1 MPIVGACGP
10 AILKRQVMDNLIKVG
25 VLEDDPNM
33 RSYLNAVLGVAPEIH
48 LAFCVPTLAEAISV
62 TPDDL
67 DLCLIDMQL
76 PDGNGT
82 DFVAHLSKTSHA
94 KALIL
99 TVLADKVSV
108 MAAIRSGAHGYLLKD
123 SEPHQILRHI
133 KDTLKGETPVS
144 GRAITHMMAALRD
157 EPQTEKVPEKSEL
170 SDREAEI
177 LTLFA
182 KGLSYKETSDTLDIS
197 THTVGTHAKSIYNK
211 LEVHSRN
218 EAIFEALKLG
228 WISV

>member
-1 MPIVGACGP
+1 MT
-10 AILKRQVMDNLIKVG
+10 LICVA
-25 VLEDDPNM
+25 EDID
-33 RSYLNAVLGVAPEIH
+33 

-62 TPDDL
+62 TPNDL
-67 DLCLIDMQL
+67 DLCLIDLQL

-82 DFVAHLSKTSHA
+82 EFVTHLSKTSRA

-157 EPQTEKVPEKSEL
+157 EPQPEIPNEKSEL
-170 SDREAEI
+170 SEREAEI

-182 KGLSYKETSDTLDIS
+182 KGMSYKETSEMLNIS
-197 THTVGTHAKSIYNK
+197 THTVGTHAKSIYSK
-211 LEVHSRN
+211 LEVNSRN
-218 EAIFEALKLG
+218 EAIFEALKLR
-228 WISV
+228 WIVL

>member
-1 MPIVGACGP
+1 MSSI
-10 AILKRQVMDNLIKVG
+10 IRVG

-33 RSYLNAVLGVAPEIH
+33 RAYLKAVLGVAEDID

-62 TPDDL
+62 TPNDL
-67 DLCLIDMQL
+67 DLCLIDLQL

-82 DFVAHLSKTSHA
+82 EFVTHLSKTSRA

-157 EPQTEKVPEKSEL
+157 EPQPEIPNEKSEL
-170 SDREAEI
+170 SEREAEI

-182 KGLSYKETSDTLDIS
+182 KGMSYKETSEMLNIS
-197 THTVGTHAKSIYNK
+197 THTVGTHAKSIYSK
-211 LEVHSRN
+211 LEVNSRN
-218 EAIFEALKLG
+218 EAIFEALKLR
-228 WISV
+228 WIVL

>member
-1 MPIVGACGP
+1 MNRVI
-10 AILKRQVMDNLIKVG
+10 RVG

-33 RSYLNAVLGVAPEIH
+33 QAYLKAVLGVAENID
-48 LAFCVPTLAEAISV
+48 LAFCVSTLAEAVSV
-62 TPDDL
+62 TPNDL
-67 DLCLIDMQL
+67 DLCLIDLQL

-82 DFVAHLSKTSHA
+82 DFVAHLLKTSQA

-157 EPQTEKVPEKSEL
+157 EPQPEKLTEKSEL
-170 SDREAEI
+170 SEREAEI

-182 KGLSYKETSDTLDIS
+182 KGMSYKETSEMLNIS
-197 THTVGTHAKSIYNK
+197 THTVGTHAKSIYSK
-211 LEVHSRN
+211 LEVNSRN
-218 EAIFEALKLG
+218 EAIFEALKLR
-228 WISV
+228 WIIV

>member
-1 MPIVGACGP
+1 MNRI
-10 AILKRQVMDNLIKVG
+10 IRVG

-33 RSYLNAVLGVAPEIH
+33 QVYLKAVLGVAEDID
-48 LAFCVPTLAEAISV
+48 LAFCVSTLAEAISV
-62 TPDDL
+62 TQDNL
-67 DLCLIDMQL
+67 DLCLIDLQL

-82 DFVAHLSKTSHA
+82 DFVAHLAKTSQA

-123 SEPHQILRHI
+123 AEPHQILRHI

-144 GRAITHMMAALRD
+144 G
-157 EPQTEKVPEKSEL
+157 
-170 SDREAEI
+170 
-177 LTLFA
+177 
-182 KGLSYKETSDTLDIS
+182 
-197 THTVGTHAKSIYNK
+197 GTHAKSIYSK
-211 LEVHSRN
+211 LGVNSRN

-228 WISV
+228 WIVV

>member
-1 MPIVGACGP
+1 MNKI
-10 AILKRQVMDNLIKVG
+10 IRVG

-33 RSYLNAVLGVAPEIH
+33 QAYLKAVLGVAEDID
-48 LAFCVPTLAEAISV
+48 LAFCVSTLAEAISI
-62 TPDDL
+62 TQDNL
-67 DLCLIDMQL
+67 DLCLIDLQL

-82 DFVAHLSKTSHA
+82 DFVAHLAKTSRA

-123 SEPHQILRHI
+123 AEPHQILRHI
-133 KDTLKGETPVS
+133 KDTLRGETPVS
-144 GRAITHMMAALRD
+144 GRAITHMIAALRD
-157 EPQTEKVPEKSEL
+157 EPQAEKPTEKSEL

-182 KGLSYKETSDTLDIS
+182 KGMSYRETSNMLNIS
-197 THTVGTHAKSIYNK
+197 THTVGTHAKSIYSK
-211 LEVHSRN
+211 LGVNSRN

-228 WISV
+228 WIVV

>member
-1 MPIVGACGP
+1 MNSI
-10 AILKRQVMDNLIKVG
+10 IRIG

-33 RSYLNAVLGVAPEIH
+33 RAYLNAVLGVAPEID
-48 LAFCVPTLAEAISV
+48 LAFCVPTLAEAIAV
-62 TPDDL
+62 APDDL

-76 PDGNGT
+76 PDGDGT
-82 DFVAHLSKTSHA
+82 DFVTHLSKTSGA

-99 TVLADKVSV
+99 TVLADKISV
-108 MAAIRSGAHGYLLKD
+108 MAAVRSGAHGYLLKD

-157 EPQTEKVPEKSEL
+157 EPQLETPTEKSEL

-182 KGLSYKETSDTLDIS
+182 KGMSYKETSKTLQIS

-228 WISV
+228 WIVV

>member
-1 MPIVGACGP
+1 MNRVI
-10 AILKRQVMDNLIKVG
+10 RVG

-33 RSYLNAVLGVAPEIH
+33 HAYLKAVLGVAEDID

-67 DLCLIDMQL
+67 DLCLIDLQL

-82 DFVAHLSKTSHA
+82 DFVSHLSKTSRA

-157 EPQTEKVPEKSEL
+157 EPQPEVPTEKSEL
-170 SDREAEI
+170 SEREAEI

-182 KGLSYKETSDTLDIS
+182 KGMSYKETSEMLKIS
-197 THTVGTHAKSIYNK
+197 PHTVGTHAKSIYSK
-211 LEVHSRN
+211 LEVNSRN
-218 EAIFEALKLG
+218 EAIFEALKLR
-228 WISV
+228 WIVV